1 MKKNILFIAILCFAS
16 TALFSQNRLK
26 EKQSQIKSIK
36 IAFITNE
43 LSLTTD
49 EATKFWPIYNTFE
62 EKQLEIRKTK
72 LKGYINRLDEDTL
85 ENLSEKEAANL
96 VTQLESTEEELFLL
110 KKKFNADIRGVLPA
124 SKILKLKK
132 AEEKFNR
139 KLMQQFK
146 EKRNKR

>member
-1 MKKNILFIAILCFAS
+1 MKKNILFIAILSFAS

-62 EKQLEIRKTK
+62 EKQMEIRKTK

-110 KKKFNADIRGVLPA
+110 KKKFNTDIRGVLPA